1 MAAFADGCEVG
12 FGSSL
17 IQPMGIMMVIDH
29 ANLARLDLNLL
40 VAFDALMTEGNVTRA
55 AARIGIGQSAMS
67 HNLARLR
74 DLFHDELLTRGAEGM
89 RPTPRALALTER
101 VRDALAQI
109 QALAHRKEDFDPA
122 TADQLFRIALPDSM
136 EVLLIPQLLAHLE
149 REAPGVRLRLQAV
162 ADPSQVLDDLDYDRV
177 DIAIGIGAFPEGRS
191 HHKQRALL
199 AGSFLCMFNA
209 RLVGIDPP
217 ISLEDFVRL
226 PHVLTSVRQGERGVV
241 DDALAAL
248 GLKRSVVL
256 TTPRFLA
263 VPFLVRGAPVVVT
276 MHAELARLFAA
287 AHGLTLSPPP
297 VALPEIPI
305 SLLWHASYDR
315 DPAHIWLR
323 HTLVTLA
330 ADVTR
335 HPVQM

>member
-1 MAAFADGCEVG
+1 
-12 FGSSL
+12 
-17 IQPMGIMMVIDH
+17 MVIDH

-40 VAFDALMTEGNVTRA
+40 VAFDALMTEGSVTRA
-55 AARIGIGQSAMS
+55 AARIGLGQSAMS

-74 DLFHDELLTRGAEGM
+74 DLFHDELLMRGAEGM
-89 RPTPRALALTER
+89 RPTPRALALTEK

-109 QALAHRKEDFDPA
+109 QSLASHKEEFDPA
-122 TADQLFRIALPDSM
+122 TADQLFRIGLPDSM
-136 EVLLIPQLLAHLE
+136 EVLLIPKLLDHLQHA
-149 REAPGVRLRLQAV
+149 APGVRLRLQAV
-162 ADPSQVLDDLDYDRV
+162 ADPSQVLDDLDSDRV

-191 HHKQRALL
+191 HHKQRALM

-209 RLVGIDPP
+209 DLVGIAPP
-217 ISLEDFVRL
+217 ISLEDYVRL

-241 DDALAAL
+241 DDALAKL
-248 GLKRSVVL
+248 GLKRTVVL

-263 VPFLVRGAPVVVT
+263 VPFLVRGAPVVTT
-276 MHAELARLFAA
+276 MHAELARLFAT

-297 VALPEIPI
+297 VPLPEIPI

-323 HTLVTLA
+323 QTLVKLA
-330 ADVTR
+330 VEATK
-335 HPVQM
+335 HPVKM